1 MTNST
6 ELTSVESAI
15 AKRIANVA
23 QTTEAPTNKRI
34 STKGGVFTLP
44 GGETNKG
51 PIHAVIVDSIRQNNY
66 YKAAYNPNE
75 SAPPECY
82 SIGRNIDE
90 MKPSPNASDPQFDGL
105 CKDCPNNQ
113 FGSATNG
120 GKGKACTN
128 NLNLA
133 LLPEDFDSNSDL
145 LSIRVAPTGLTSW
158 NKHVRT
164 LAGKGLDPIQ
174 VITEINFNPDVS
186 YPTLVFSPAEPVD
199 ADKLNILAPHMQAAQ
214 MMLEAEPQ
222 KPDAKA
228 A

>member
-1 MTNST
+1 MTDST
-6 ELTSVESAI
+6 ELTSVQDAI
-15 AKRIANVA
+15 AKRIAAVA
-23 QTTEAPTNKRI
+23 QTTEAPSNKRV

-51 PIHAVIVDSIRQNNY
+51 PIHSIIVDFIRQNNF
-66 YKAAYNPNE
+66 YKSAYNPNE
-75 SAPPECY
+75 LAPPECY
-82 SIGRNIDE
+82 AIGRNIDD
-90 MKPSPNASDPQFDGL
+90 MRPSSNASDPQFDGL
-105 CKDCPNNQ
+105 CKDCPNNK

-133 LLPEDFDSNSDL
+133 LLPEDFNSDSDL

-164 LAGKGLDPIQ
+164 LASKNLDPIQ
-174 VITEINFNPDVS
+174 VITEIAFNPDVS
-186 YPTLVFSPAEPVD
+186 YPTLVFK
-199 ADKLNILAPHMQAAQ
+199 ADTPIDPNRLNELAPFMQQAQ
-214 MMLEAEPQ
+214 IMLEAEP
-222 KPDAKA
+222 ASAEKA

>member
-1 MTNST
+1 MTKST
-6 ELTSVESAI
+6 ELTSVQDAI

-51 PIHAVIVDSIRQNNY
+51 PIHSIIIDSIRQNNF
-66 YKAAYNPNE
+66 YKSAYNPNE

-90 MKPSPNASDPQFDGL
+90 MKPSANTSEPQFDGL
-105 CKDCPNNQ
+105 CKDCPKNQ

-133 LLPEDFDSNSDL
+133 LLPEDFEASSDL

-164 LAGKGLDPIQ
+164 LASKGLDPIQ
-174 VITEINFNPDVS
+174 VVTEIAFNPDVS
-186 YPTLVFSPAEPVD
+186 YPTLVFKADNPVD
-199 ADKLNILAPHMQAAQ
+199 SDKLGILAPFMQSAQ
-214 MMLEAEPQ
+214 LMLESEPA
-222 KPDAKA
+222 PADAKA